1 MLQEFAAGAEGLGL
15 STRQDADDDEE
26 EEDDV
31 DPDDDDDG
39 DDDDVGAL
47 SGHIAG
53 ERVRLPPNPCLGA
66 PLPPVPPVPGYC

>member
-1 MLQEFAAGAEGLGL
+1 MGL
-15 STRQDADDDEE
+15 STRQDADDDDEE
-26 EEDDV
+26 EV
-31 DPDDDDDG
+31 DADDDDD
-39 DDDDVGAL
+39 DVAAL